1 MQDITIPDP
10 EEHGTGL
17 MPEAEESDYVHVKF
31 QKFVQLV
38 ASHNFEEVMK
48 ERGLDDILV
57 PPNLLTDLANAHEE
71 SETGE
76 GRKLPVMLLV
86 GIILGII
93 VTYLVMA
100 F

>member
-10 EEHGTGL
+10 SEQGVES
-17 MPEAEESDYVHVKF
+17 MQQAEESDYVHVKF

-48 ERGLDDILV
+48 EHGSDDILV
-57 PPNLLTDLANAHEE
+57 SPDLITDLANAHEE
-71 SETGE
+71 SEMGE